1 MLNPF
6 YVLWETSLIMLED
19 LSVYLVYWGLTF
31 YSFAAILE
39 FPVLCNCF
47 TFTAS
52 KQKKNKFCDSPQ
64 TIQGFPNKE
73 NHGWYHLPEEISG
86 KRNSHLSEIFCT
98 FSFESTHAPD
108 NLELVEHD

>member
-1 MLNPF
+1 
-6 YVLWETSLIMLED
+6 MLED
-19 LSVYLVYWGLTF
+19 LSVYLVYWVLTF
-31 YSFAAILE
+31 YSFVADCQLD

-64 TIQGFPNKE
+64 TIEGFSNKE

-86 KRNSHLSEIFCT
+86 KRNTHLSEIFCT
-98 FSFESTHAPD
+98 FSFGSTHVPD